1 MTSYR
6 TVIAFRCPEVL
17 TDTPSNPIQYY
28 ETIKYLPI
36 DFLED
41 RSIRA
46 SSTIVSQPLQNGDTM
61 SDHMYRNPTELEL
74 SGKFSLNGRNWQ
86 NDSYT
91 DIYNT
96 DDRLTAIEWVFEWIK
111 NNGSLCTIT
120 TVATDIDNVDQFS
133 YDSNGNV
140 SGNINPS
147 NTRFITRENMALTNI
162 SWKEKQNTLEFTF
175 SFKEVIM
182 IDTEVY
188 DIDPK
193 DLNLP
198 ASLEQ
203 PSAQSLGNILFD
215 SGDLPKMITE
225 TLYKNGY
232 INNDW
237 LMGVQ
242 NAVADYGT
250 YFIVLQIVGVAVG
263 VIVASVAITS
273 AVGVGAML
281 TSSVAAIFPVGTVIA
296 AAVAVVAA
304 IGWGIATIINRHKE
318 REKQKRA
325 FKLVNGDPI
334 PDYNRYC
341 NFMDDVQSAVNVAG
355 SNITVYSFTSDDE
368 QQFCLPIGGNYYYI
382 TVTKVNDDP
391 WFKADIKINGFGEQ
405 GDSIKNLRC
414 DYWCPVC
421 NFTDLNENINMWFKD
436 ESKQYQVYLVNPNLN
451 DVINN
456 EEDEKVAVKKLLTS
470 YSIWICKGSIKAEIE
485 KITNAIN
492 DTIIAHEFD

>member
-120 TVATDIDNVDQFS
+120 TVATDIDNVDHFS

-182 IDTEVY
+182 IAT
-188 DIDPK
+188 
-193 DLNLP
+193 
-198 ASLEQ
+198 
-203 PSAQSLGNILFD
+203 
-215 SGDLPKMITE
+215 
-225 TLYKNGY
+225 
-232 INNDW
+232 
-237 LMGVQ
+237 
-242 NAVADYGT
+242 
-250 YFIVLQIVGVAVG
+250 FII
-263 VIVASVAITS
+263 
-273 AVGVGAML
+273 
-281 TSSVAAIFPVGTVIA
+281 
-296 AAVAVVAA
+296 
-304 IGWGIATIINRHKE
+304 
-318 REKQKRA
+318 
-325 FKLVNGDPI
+325 
-334 PDYNRYC
+334 
-341 NFMDDVQSAVNVAG
+341 
-355 SNITVYSFTSDDE
+355 
-368 QQFCLPIGGNYYYI
+368 
-382 TVTKVNDDP
+382 
-391 WFKADIKINGFGEQ
+391 
-405 GDSIKNLRC
+405 
-414 DYWCPVC
+414 
-421 NFTDLNENINMWFKD
+421 
-436 ESKQYQVYLVNPNLN
+436 
-451 DVINN
+451 
-456 EEDEKVAVKKLLTS
+456 
-470 YSIWICKGSIKAEIE
+470 
-485 KITNAIN
+485 
-492 DTIIAHEFD
+492 